1 LQAHEGY
8 RQWVLLPASTV
19 RGYNKKMPT
28 CFKAGISHS
37 LIVKVNYLFPL
48 PPPEALPVVDG
59 AFTKPDDFAIL

>member
-1 LQAHEGY
+1 MNAGY
-8 RQWVLLPASTV
+8 NTI
-19 RGYNKKMPT
+19 NKKMPT

-48 PPPEALPVVDG
+48 PPPDALPVVDG